1 MFNTYLATWTP
12 GPIEFIAILLYSLI
26 IYGVPIALIVLVVR
40 YIMRSKKERLK
51 LQMDISKIADE
62 LEQIRKKIE
71 PNEQNDSPSES
82 G

>member
-1 MFNTYLATWTP
+1 MFNDILATWAP
-12 GPIEFIAILLYSLI
+12 GPFELIVILSYSLI